1 MTVYDLNRDQLAE
14 LKQHYLTEQM
24 DARGESPSW
33 GELADADDIISDE
46 EIYDAYA
53 GTIFSLDDF
62 SSSEEESEEE
72 YQFSA
77 DLSGTPEYI
86 AEQLRLIASDIENGN
101 YGGFAGGYGASWGLD
116 RI

>member
-1 MTVYDLNRDQLAE
+1 MTVYDLNRDQLVE

-33 GELADADDIISDE
+33 GELADADEIISDE
-46 EIYDAYA
+46 EIYDEYA
-53 GTIFSLDDF
+53 GTIFSPDDF
-62 SSSEEESEEE
+62 SSSEEEEEE
-72 YQFSA
+72 YQFSV

-86 AEQLRLIASDIENGN
+86 ADQLRLIVNDIESG
-101 YGGFAGGYGASWGLD
+101 YYSGLAGGYGASWGLD